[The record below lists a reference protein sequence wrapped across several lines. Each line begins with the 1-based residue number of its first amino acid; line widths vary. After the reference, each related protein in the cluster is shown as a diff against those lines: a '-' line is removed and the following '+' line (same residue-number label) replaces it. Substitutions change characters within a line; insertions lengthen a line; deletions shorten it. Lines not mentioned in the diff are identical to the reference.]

1 MSAYTAPIDD
11 VAFLLTR
18 VFDFDQ
24 IMAELPGYDEVNAEL
39 AVTVLEEAGKFASDV
54 LEPLNRPADEEGCR
68 LVDGDVVTAK
78 GMADAYRAFAEAGW
92 CSLSGD
98 PEYGGQGL
106 PRVLQI
112 LLDEILCSANLS
124 FSLFPGLSRGA
135 VEAIERHAS
144 PELKAAYLPKMV
156 SGEWTGAM
164 ALTEASAGTD
174 LGLLSTRAVP
184 NGDGSFA
191 ITGTKIFISSGD
203 HDFGGNVI
211 HLVLARLPDAP
222 KGVKGISLFL
232 CPKFLPDADG
242 GLGARN
248 PMSVGA
254 LEHKMG
260 IHAQPTC
267 VMNYDGATGWLVG
280 EPGRG
285 LNAMF
290 TMMNAERLMVGVQG
304 LGVAEIA
311 SQKAVAYAQDRL
323 QGAGADGTPGPV
335 PIIAHPD
342 VRRMLLSGRAYIEAA
357 RALAVWTALRMDVA
371 ARHPNP
377 EIHREADAMVALLTP
392 VIKAAFTDFGF
403 ETAVASQQVFGGHGY
418 IREWGMEQYVRDAR
432 IAQIYEGTNGVQ
444 AMDLVTRK
452 LGLDGGALV
461 RRFFTL
467 VRTEV
472 DAAAPAAGAA
482 LAAPVIEALDLLEAA
497 TDRLA
502 GATPAE
508 AGAAATDYLR
518 LFALVAFGW
527 MWVRMAAASA
537 ASGDAATRAEAGKPA
552 LARFYV
558 DRLLPQTRALA
569 EALRSDPSTVLAPD
583 FAFA

>member
-1 MSAYTAPIDD
+1 MTGYTAPVDD
-11 VAFLLTR
+11 IAFLLDR
-18 VFDFDQ
+18 VFDFDTA
-24 IMAELPGYDEVNAEL
+24 MSALPGYEDVNSEL
-39 AVTVLEEAGKFASDV
+39 AVSVLEEAGKFARDV
-54 LEPLNRPADEEGCR
+54 LEPLNRPGDEEGCR
-68 LVDGDVVTAK
+68 IVDGRVSTPK
-78 GMADAYRAFAEAGW
+78 GMAEAYRAFAEAGW
-92 CSLSGD
+92 CGLSGD
-98 PEYGGQGL
+98 PDFGGQGL
-106 PRVLQI
+106 PRALQI
-112 LLDEILCSANLS
+112 LLDEILSSANLS
-124 FSLFPGLSRGA
+124 FSLFPGLTRGA
-135 VEAIERHAS
+135 VEAIEMHAS
-144 PELKAAYLPKMV
+144 DALKAAYLPKMI

-184 NGDGSFA
+184 NGDGSYA

-203 HDFGGNVI
+203 HDFGGNII

-242 GLGARN
+242 SLGARN
-248 PMSVGA
+248 AMSVGA

-267 VMNYDGATGWLVG
+267 VMNYDGSTGWLVG
-280 EPGRG
+280 EAGRG
-285 LNAMF
+285 LSAMF

-311 SQKAVAYAQDRL
+311 SQKATAYARERL
-323 QGAGADGTPGPV
+323 QGNGLDGARGPL

-342 VRRMLLSGRAYIEAA
+342 VQRMLLSGRGFIEAA
-357 RALAVWTALRMDVA
+357 RALGIWTALQMDIA
-371 ARHPNP
+371 DRHPDAATR
-377 EIHREADAMVALLTP
+377 READALVALLTP

-452 LGLDGGALV
+452 LALENGQLV
-461 RRFFTL
+461 RRFFAMISADLALARPVAGEAL
-467 VRTEV
+467 VGPV
-472 DAAAPAAGAA
+472 AAA
-482 LAAPVIEALDLLEAA
+482 LAQLEAA

-502 GATPAE
+502 HAPASEVGAS
-508 AGAAATDYLR
+508 ATDYLR
-518 LFALVAFGW
+518 LFALVSFGW
-527 MWVRMAAASA
+527 MWVRMAAAVR
-537 ASGDAATRAEAGKPA
+537 SGEAATPLERRKLTVATFFVERMLPHTKGLAATIGAGAPAMMALEAEA
-552 LARFYV
+552 F
-558 DRLLPQTRALA
+558 
-569 EALRSDPSTVLAPD
+569 
-583 FAFA
+583 

>member
-1 MSAYTAPIDD
+1 MTAYAAPVDD
-11 VAFLLTR
+11 VAFLLGK
-18 VFDFDQ
+18 VFDFDRC
-24 IMAELPGYDEVNAEL
+24 IAEIPAYEEVNTEL
-39 AVTVLEEAGKFASDV
+39 AVSVLEEAGKFASEV

-68 LVDGDVVTAK
+68 LVDGCVATPK
-78 GMADAYRAFAEAGW
+78 GMAEAYRAFSAAGW

-98 PEYGGQGL
+98 PEHGGQGL
-106 PRVLQI
+106 PRSLQI
-112 LLDEILCSANLS
+112 LLDEILSSANLS
-124 FSLFPGLSRGA
+124 FSLFPSLTRGA
-135 VEAIERHAS
+135 VEAIEAHANE
-144 PELKAAYLPKMV
+144 ELKAAYLPKMI

-184 NGDGSFA
+184 NGDGSYA

-232 CPKFLPDADG
+232 CPKFLPGPDG

-248 PMSVGA
+248 AMSVGA

-311 SQKAVAYAQDRL
+311 NQKAVAYARERL
-323 QGAGADGTPGPV
+323 QGNAPDGGRGPV

-342 VRRMLLSGRAYIEAA
+342 VRKMLLTGRAFIEAA
-357 RALAVWTALRMDVA
+357 RALAVWTALQMDIA
-371 ARHPNP
+371 AGHPDA
-377 EIHREADAMVALLTP
+377 ETRREADALVALLTP
-392 VIKAAFTDFGF
+392 VVKAAFTDFGF
-403 ETAVASQQVFGGHGY
+403 ETAVAAQQVFGGHGY

-452 LGLDGGALV
+452 IGLDGGALV
-461 RRFFTL
+461 RRFFAL
-467 VRTEV
+467 VRADLDGAKPTAGIALTGPVTE
-472 DAAAPAAGAA
+472 A
-482 LAAPVIEALDLLEAA
+482 LARLESA
-497 TDRLA
+497 TARLE
-502 GATPAE
+502 GATALE
-508 AGAAATDYLR
+508 VGAAATDYLR

-527 MWVRMAAASA
+527 MWVRMASASA
-537 ASGDAATRAEAGKPA
+537 HLGDAATRVERRKPA
-552 LARFYV
+552 LARFFV
-558 DRLLPQTRALA
+558 EHMLPQTAALHESLGA
-569 EALRSDPSTVLAPD
+569 GAHSTMALDPSEL
-583 FAFA
+583 